1 MRDAASLSAELYG
14 IGVGPGDP
22 GLLTLEAARVLALV
36 DIVFAPTP
44 REGDSS
50 LAWEIARGA
59 GAVDA
64 ELRLLSFPMSRNA
77 SELSSSWSEAARQ
90 VALEL
95 DRGRR
100 AAFVT
105 LGDSSVYSTWSY
117 LRRELTAIRPGT
129 RIEAIP
135 GITALGAAAAKLG
148 IPLVEGDER
157 FALLPLPPELEE
169 LDSFLTLVDTLGIYK
184 IGSRLEELSSYLRER
199 GLEDRSHLAVGVG
212 LERERLGAFAEAARG
227 ADGYLSLAIVRTGRK
242 R

>member
-1 MRDAASLSAELYG
+1 MNVELYG

-22 GLLTLEAARVLALV
+22 GLLTLEAARALASV

-44 REGDSS
+44 RAGDSS

-59 GAVDA
+59 GAVKA
-64 ELRLLSFPMSRNA
+64 ELRLLSFPMSRDA

-90 VALEL
+90 VSLEL
-95 DRGRR
+95 DGGKK

-117 LRRELTAIRPGT
+117 LRREIAALRPST
-129 RIEAIP
+129 VIEAIP
-135 GITALGAAAAKLG
+135 GVTALGAAAARLG
-148 IPLVEGDER
+148 IPLVEGEER
-157 FALLPLPPELEE
+157 FALLPLPARIGE
-169 LDSFLTLVDTLGIYK
+169 LDSFLNLVDTIGVYK
-184 IGSRLEELSSYLRER
+184 IGSRLDELASYLRER
-199 GLEDRSHLAVGVG
+199 GLEGRAHLAVGVG
-212 LERERLGAFAEAARG
+212 LERERLGTFAQVARD